1 MLAII
6 SPAKTLDLKRTFP
19 MNDLTQPRFLPEAEE
34 LATAAAKLNAK
45 KLSDLMHVSDKIA
58 TLNVERF
65 RDFHLPFTT
74 DNARP
79 AIYTFAGDVYT
90 GFEIDSLDETAVAY
104 AQDHLRIISGLYGL
118 LRPLDLMQAYRLE
131 MGTRWAPGRKKTLY
145 DWWGDKVG
153 GAIAADLAQ
162 EGSGVILNLASQE
175 YWKAAERALPAGARV
190 ITVDFREHGPKGL
203 YFNSFGAKKARGM
216 LARYLCEHRIADPE
230 GLKGFDSDGYAF
242 DAQGS
247 EEDRWLFI
255 RQR

>member
-6 SPAKTLDLKRTFP
+6 SPAKTLDLKRSFP
-19 MNDLTQPRFLPEAEE
+19 KTGLTQPRFLPEAEQ
-34 LATAAAKLNAK
+34 LATAAARLSAK
-45 KLSDLMHVSDKIA
+45 KLSELMSVSDKIA
-58 TLNVERF
+58 TLNAGRF
-65 RDFHLPFTT
+65 RDFQLPFTPDT
-74 DNARP
+74 ARP

-90 GFEIDSLDETAVAY
+90 GFEIGSLDEAAIAY

-153 GAIAADLAQ
+153 GAIGADLAQ

-175 YWKAAERALPAGARV
+175 YWQAAQRALPAGARV

-216 LARYLCEHRIADPE
+216 MARHLCEHRIDDPD

-242 DAQGS
+242 DAEGS

-255 RQR
+255 RHR